1 MQTER
6 AEAFFLCERR
16 RRRRIL
22 DVRAADLQE
31 ELAEQRFSVPPAPT
45 KTAATQANGAAS
57 GASDQIQRDAR
68 TVLPTTRLGW
78 ARGRR

>member
-16 RRRRIL
+16 RRRIL

-31 ELAEQRFSVPPAPT
+31 EMAEQRFSVLAAPT
-45 KTAATQANGAAS
+45 TTAAAQRTSPRAERT
-57 GASDQIQRDAR
+57 IQYSAMREQ
-68 TVLPTTRLGW
+68 LGK
-78 ARGRR
+78 GRCR